1 MKFQLKFIRD
11 FSYFEIA
18 EQICLKMGQKIA
30 KHISITWGRGWVGS
44 NFFPDEDN
52 EGTIIY
58 VIWFF

>member
-18 EQICLKMGQKIA
+18 EQICLRMGQKIA
-30 KHISITWGRGWVGS
+30 KHMSITWGWVGS

-52 EGTIIY
+52 EVTIIN
-58 VIWFF
+58 VFCFF